1 MFTSYFYSRYRFW
14 LYRGTEQGSYQW
26 HPAIQHAQ
34 PENFQRFA
42 QGDEETGAEK
52 MKRHQP
58 GLSTHPNLRGF
69 TLVEMAV
76 VVAIIALMI
85 SGMMVPMAVMLDQRK
100 YNETAD
106 LLAAA
111 NDAVVGFAANHGRLP
126 CPDRIGSDGTEDCNL
141 AAQDTDHAWGD
152 LPSTTLGV
160 IGFDAWGN
168 RFRYSVYPQLTV
180 EGRRFADIGAAAQLS
195 VRCSSLVAATGAPG
209 HIPGCHNAAGTATEL
224 TATASFLIISSG
236 INGLGAVSASGTT
249 FPNPPAA
256 NADEIK
262 NVVALGANPAT
273 RRIFVSRIRTDIGTP
288 AGEFDDVLSWM
299 SASQLTALMQKA
311 GQWPPTPTTP

>member
-1 MFTSYFYSRYRFW
+1 
-14 LYRGTEQGSYQW
+14 
-26 HPAIQHAQ
+26 
-34 PENFQRFA
+34 
-42 QGDEETGAEK
+42 

-58 GLSTHPNLRGF
+58 GLSTHPNFRGF

-180 EGRRFADIGAAAQLS
+180 DGRRFADIGAAAQLS

-209 HIPGCHNAAGTATEL
+209 HIPGCHNAAGAPMNL
-224 TATASFLIISSG
+224 TTGASFLVISSG
-236 INGLGAVSASGTT
+236 TNSFGAVSASGTA
-249 FPNPPAA
+249 FPAPTSP
-256 NADEIK
+256 DEID
-262 NVVALGANPAT
+262 NHPGLGADAAT
-273 RRIFVSRIRTDIGTP
+273 RSQFVSRIRTDIGTP
-288 AGEFDDVLSWM
+288 AGEFDDVLVWM
-299 SASQLTALMQKA
+299 SVSQLMARMQQA
-311 GQWPPTPTTP
+311 RVWP